1 MRRPIRSKLGPAAL
15 AVGLLLPALGCNAP
29 GPRSQDVPELG
40 YLEARGADFLDM
52 FELNVGAGAG
62 LHFAVALE
70 PIRVS
75 YGYYEASKFGLM
87 GRAAGTWDEER
98 SELFVGLH
106 QLLCWEKTPC
116 WGNGFLFTPEELHRH
131 SHRRNPNDYSR
142 NSFYEGWGW
151 TTRYEDWEKP
161 WMDVGVELFLFCV
174 GVEVGFSPHE
184 TCDFLLGIF
193 TVDAASHDDH
203 VAVPIGIVEEE

>member
-1 MRRPIRSKLGPAAL
+1 MSRPTRPPLRAAAL
-15 AVGLLLPALGCNAP
+15 AAGLLLPAFGCNAP

-40 YLEARGADFLDM
+40 YLEARGADLLDI
-52 FELNVGAGAG
+52 FELNVGAGTG
-62 LHFAVALE
+62 LHFAAAVE

-75 YGYYEASKFGLM
+75 YGHYEASKFGM
-87 GRAAGTWDEER
+87 QGRSVGTWDETR

-131 SHRRNPNDYSR
+131 SHERDQNEYDHLR
-142 NSFYEGWGW
+142 FYQAWGW

-161 WMDVGVELFLFCV
+161 WMDVGVELFLFCF
-174 GVEVGFSPHE
+174 GVEVGVSPHE
-184 TCDFLLGIF
+184 TCDFLLGLF
-193 TVDAASHDDH
+193 AVDAASHDDH
-203 VAVPIGIVEEE
+203 AAVPIGILEVE